1 MEVDQQELGKARE
14 ALSLSLTRL
23 AGHSGYARPSWSQVL
38 NGKLW
43 PEQAT
48 LEKIAQ
54 RMELDVDY
62 LAIAI
67 AEKRIEKRKE

>member
-1 MEVDQQELGKARE
+1 MSLDQSELSKARE

-23 AGHSGYARPSWSQVL
+23 AGRSGYARPSWSQVL
-38 NGKLW
+38 NGHHW

-48 LEKIAQ
+48 LESMAQ
-54 RMELDVDY
+54 RLGVDADY

-67 AEKRIEKRKE
+67 AEKRIEKRTE

>member
-1 MEVDQQELGKARE
+1 MELNQVELGKARE

-23 AGHSGYARPSWSQVL
+23 AGLSGYARTSWSQVL
-38 NGKLW
+38 NGRHW

-48 LEKIAQ
+48 MNAIAD
-54 RMELDVDY
+54 RLGVDADC

-67 AEKRIEKRKE
+67 AEKRISKRK